1 MTVLSYTK
9 NTVFK
14 RVKFKVRKLK
24 VEETAESFITTL
36 HKLSIQ
42 YDYGVLR
49 DELIRVLVVAGM
61 HRKKLSE

>member
-1 MTVLSYTK
+1 M
-9 NTVFK
+9 
-14 RVKFKVRKLK
+14 RKLK